1 MQIEREMLAAQK
13 TGMEKA
19 AHELQQQMVAAMKAQ
34 VAQMVSE
41 EQRARA
47 EEEAQRK
54 ALAEAAETAARERQN
69 AAAALLEKVL
79 MSQVSQLSTTIGG
92 MEDINAQLSREVDAV
107 DTVVADTSAT
117 LEAETAAW
125 GKSNKTVEQIISE
138 SLVKNEQL
146 VSNIEAMQAEVSV
159 PTGCAWGRFH
169 LC

>member
-54 ALAEAAETAARERQN
+54 ALAEAAETAAR
-69 AAAALLEKVL
+69 
-79 MSQVSQLSTTIGG
+79 
-92 MEDINAQLSREVDAV
+92 
-107 DTVVADTSAT
+107 
-117 LEAETAAW
+117 
-125 GKSNKTVEQIISE
+125 
-138 SLVKNEQL
+138 
-146 VSNIEAMQAEVSV
+146 
-159 PTGCAWGRFH
+159 
-169 LC
+169 

>member
-146 VSNIEAMQAEVSV
+146 VSNIETMQTEVSV
-159 PTGCAWGRFH
+159 PPGCAWTCLH
-169 LC
+169 LG